1 MSLSEKE
8 NSGQV
13 PKKKISLS
21 KTRERIAA
29 YCAYQERCNSEVR
42 SKLEEFGLDSLQI
55 DAELEVL
62 SEEGF
67 LNEARFAEAFVK
79 GRFTLKKWGKIRIR
93 QELRLREIPDEI
105 IKKAIAH
112 IDEEEYWSV
121 INFLAEKKWNLIQE
135 QNQLKKKAKVQ
146 RFLIFRGFEN
156 DMIRDVLDEL
166 TKDPS

>member
-67 LNEARFAEAFVK
+67 LNEERFAEAFVK

-121 INFLAEKKWNLIQE
+121 INFLAEKKWNLTQE
-135 QNQLKKKAKVQ
+135 HNQLKKKAKVQ